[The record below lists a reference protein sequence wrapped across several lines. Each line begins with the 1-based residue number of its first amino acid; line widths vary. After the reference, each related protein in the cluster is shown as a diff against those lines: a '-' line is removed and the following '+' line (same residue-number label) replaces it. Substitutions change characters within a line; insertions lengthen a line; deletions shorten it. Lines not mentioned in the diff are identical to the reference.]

1 MPYSASARS
10 PAIRYFYRIVIA
22 MAVIAVQGS
31 LSAQT
36 SVAPAQQLVQNE
48 DAKTGRYWTTR
59 WEFENV
65 DIDKLAG
72 RLKSIGIDLGLRLRG
87 TATVKL
93 DVGIPLTSLRDGA
106 AYRFDGTLT
115 SPGLVIDDVEL
126 KHFETSISYRN
137 GLATL
142 TRLKSQVGGQDRK
155 TSGTVEGSGSLQ
167 LVPRGDATA
176 KIKINNIALSPVS
189 DLIAKFL
196 PSQNGLLPEAGR
208 LSGDIRF
215 RAPIDRISEME
226 AYELAGKVNGQGL
239 KLASLPPADVKIGD
253 LTIEDGRLKFRE
265 LDLMAAPS
273 NLEPSG
279 IRLIGRADVPL
290 GGQGEFSFELAG
302 DDLPLGAI
310 ARLSSRST
318 GRTSPAVVDGKLDF
332 RVRGSGVLAPETEK
346 STWNIDGSVASP
358 SLQLAGIDLG
368 VLEHTI
374 RFTPNQFDVLP
385 RRDEATL
392 PATFTLVKFRSK
404 YSITS
409 EALTLQSLTATAFGG
424 QISGTATLPRD
435 GDGDL
440 VAGLSIADIRPNF
453 RIPAL
458 GRIAPIATA
467 TIAGNIDW
475 RAPIDKLLDP
485 NQHAGTATLSVSEI
499 KINEERV
506 GELAAELVAKQ
517 GELALQASGDLL
529 GGTVKVR
536 TIANMLTTDRW
547 SDVMSRL
554 GQSAF
559 RFEHLP
565 INPLVDLSVGR
576 RVGLTGHVSGDI
588 IADFDGQP
596 VSQSNLRVKVS
607 AELSDVN
614 YRSRLLSRKL
624 TLNGR
629 IEEGVLV
636 VQPLLGDYANGSLR
650 LDGRVYLFD
659 RDETFR
665 PRADLRLVASRIQL
679 DRGLWFLGNK
689 AERIQGRI
697 STKATITGR
706 QDSVRIRGSLQGR
719 ELAAYDLPIGVARG
733 ALVATAN
740 LRTWHWDLSIP
751 SVRSSVG
758 GGQLDGELHL
768 ASGRRGGVDMTSRWK
783 TRRVDVFRLTNPFGR
798 SSSLATGEVTG
809 EISLG
814 GKSVRSV
821 DDLAGRFDFQLGRTR
836 GAAIPGLIA
845 ASQFLGPVSLA
856 GQTFDVGEAK
866 GMIGQGVVVIDEFWL
881 GADNALVRADGK
893 LYLRSGRMDMIALI
907 ATGDYRDIAANL
919 SQLAQKYALRS
930 LLPAS
935 AIFSVTE
942 LFRDRTVVIAVLGS
956 TENPIVRLRP
966 IETFRE
972 EAARFLLREGQRLL
986 LAGTSLSVLNGLD
999 GGS

>member
-1 MPYSASARS
+1 MASQR
-10 PAIRYFYRIVIA
+10 
-22 MAVIAVQGS
+22 S

-36 SVAPAQQLVQNE
+36 PVAAAPQLVQKA

-72 RLKSIGIDLGLRLRG
+72 RLKSIGIDLGLQLRG

-126 KHFETSISYRN
+126 KDFETSVSYRN

-142 TRLKSQVGGQDRK
+142 TRLKSSVVAPDRK
-155 TSGTVEGSGSLQ
+155 SSGTVQGGGSLQ

-176 KIKINNIALSPVS
+176 DLKINNIALSPIS

-196 PSQNGLLPEAGR
+196 PSQNDLLPDAGR

-226 AYELAGKVNGQGL
+226 SYELAGKVNGQGL
-239 KLASLPPADVKIGD
+239 KLASLPPADVKID
-253 LTIEDGRLKFRE
+253 NLTMEDGRLKFSGF
-265 LDLMAAPS
+265 DLIASSS
-273 NLEPSG
+273 NVGQSD
-279 IRLIGRADVPL
+279 IRLIGRGDVPL
-290 GGQGEFSFELAG
+290 GGEGAFSFELAG

-318 GRTSPAVVDGKLDF
+318 QRTTPAVVDGKLDF
-332 RVRGSGVLAPETEK
+332 RVRGAGVLAPEMEA
-346 STWNIDGSVASP
+346 STWKIDGSVASP
-358 SLQLAGIDLG
+358 SLQVAGVDLG
-368 VLEHTI
+368 VLEHTL

-392 PATFTLVKFRSK
+392 PPSFTLVKIRSK

-409 EALTLQSLTATAFGG
+409 ESLTLQSLSATAFGG
-424 QISGTATLPRD
+424 QISGTATLPRQ
-435 GDGDL
+435 GQGDL
-440 VAGLSIADIRPNF
+440 VAVLSFADIRPNV
-453 RIPAL
+453 RIPVF
-458 GRIAPIATA
+458 GKVSPIATA

-475 RAPIDKLLDP
+475 RVPIDKLLEP
-485 NQHAGTATLSVSEI
+485 NQHVGKATLSVAEI
-499 KINEERV
+499 RINEERV
-506 GELAAELVAKQ
+506 GELVAELVANQ

-529 GGTVKVR
+529 GGSVEVQTV
-536 TIANMLTTDRW
+536 ANVLATDRW

-554 GQSAF
+554 GQSTF
-559 RFEHLP
+559 RFEHLS
-565 INPLVDLSVGR
+565 ITPLVDLSVGR
-576 RVGLTGHVSGDI
+576 RVGLTGDASGHVVV
-588 IADFDGQP
+588 DFDLQP
-596 VSQSNLRVKVS
+596 KAQSNLQAKVFV
-607 AELSDVN
+607 ELSRVH

-624 TLNGR
+624 SLNGR
-629 IEEGVLV
+629 LEKGVFV

-650 LDGRVYLFD
+650 LDGRVDLFD
-659 RDETFR
+659 RDEAFY
-665 PRADLRLVASRIQL
+665 PRADLRLVASRIQM

-689 AERIQGRI
+689 AERIQGRV
-697 STKATITGR
+697 STKVTIAGH
-706 QDSVRIRGSLQGR
+706 QESVRIRGSLHGR
-719 ELAAYDLPIGVARG
+719 ELVAYDLPIGVARG
-733 ALVATAN
+733 ALTASAN
-740 LRTWHWDLSIP
+740 LKSWRWDVSIP

-768 ASGRRGGVDMTSRWK
+768 SSGRRGGFDMTSRWK
-783 TRRVDVFRLTNPFGR
+783 TRRVDVFRLTHPFGR
-798 SSSLATGEVTG
+798 SSSLASGEITGEM
-809 EISLG
+809 SLG

-836 GAAIPGLIA
+836 SAAIPGLIA

-866 GMIGQGVVVIDEFWL
+866 GLIGQGVVVIDEFWL
-881 GADNALVRADGK
+881 GSDNALVRADGK
-893 LYLRSGRMDMIALI
+893 LYLRSGRLDMIALI

-919 SQLAQKYALRS
+919 GQLAQKYALRS

-942 LFRDRTVVIAVLGS
+942 LFRDRTVVLAVLG
-956 TENPIVRLRP
+956 TTQNPIVRLRP
-966 IETFRE
+966 VETFRE
-972 EAARFLLREGQRLL
+972 EAARFLLREGQRLV